1 MHPLPVPESHEY
13 VMRTAG
19 SVDQSV
25 APETTASGSQGRL
38 KFQSPHGSRRGQS
51 THVILNFHT
60 LSSVLIHIY
69 PFIMEDWNL
78 QDPHQEDQENQ
89 GQQMDT
95 APAPP
100 PRIEFGSWEAKPPI
114 EKEKEENNGPS
125 MVSQSYYKPIIGQFP
140 SISSLWGRTE
150 RSEHDITRRAPQ
162 GARGSS
168 NLNVN
173 KAEKTASIAGPTRQ
187 RRGGITGTRRPAKTA
202 SSRQVGPDARK
213 PNSLRRSRTAGRAPS
228 PAARP
233 RRVGFTSNTLRR
245 SRTAG
250 LAPSPAV
257 RTSMPRSRELD
268 SPFPDPLVFIGND
281 VTDRNTVYSTARQ
294 REESTAGIARPRR
307 VGFTSNTLRQ
317 SRTAG
322 STAGIAGG
330 SPFPDPVVFIGN
342 DVTDRNAVYSTTRQ
356 RAPSGLHYSPR
367 AESTAGIARG
377 SPFPDPVV
385 FIGNDVTDR
394 NAVYSTTRQ
403 RAPSGLHHSPREEST
418 AGIAGGSPFPDPVV
432 FIGNDTT
439 DRNTVYSHIG
449 KSNVSNIP
457 PTGSNRHT
465 DRSRPEQHDPSP
477 TRLRQA
483 KVQRNKVSNYFHRK
497 SDDTSDITTPV
508 GCTIAPTNPTGSLG
522 TSEVSGDTHPNRQ
535 TASMGAHTQDHSAD
549 HGLNM
554 SRHVKLPSELL
565 DVDTQDTSDHTVNT
579 TDNNPLDTADKIFYT
594 DHPPQVPSTLQI
606 LESLAGDTPRQLVVP
621 DTVSDADVDGIDT
634 RNRIIRDP
642 GDDPG
647 IGVLTPVGAEAVAG
661 QNPVPN
667 TGTRKRTRDTS
678 RSPDKT
684 HKKVRDDDGTI
695 RETVTDVHD
704 DTRSK
709 FYKIKYVP
717 GRTHSCHSPPL
728 SVPQQAD
735 EKKTLLEA
743 MTPAQ
748 RTDWHRGRNSQ
759 LSSDK
764 AASRYSWLDQALAH
778 EINTHWAFGTI
789 GLLSWLTTDER
800 TINSIFQIR
809 SNAAREVMDV
819 AREHLRREN
828 LKLKAEADDILG
840 DIENTLQ
847 PDQAKTSR
855 RLIAQHSDRH
865 MTIFTEDLSE
875 RREWLISHQPT
886 MTETMS
892 MRPDSTR
899 QTPGGKLPAELLS
912 EDEPATASRTLNPTT
927 NKKRKNRP
935 KKKSRAAANP
945 LSTAKPPPPRATPPA
960 GTVDNGRPAAPPPK
974 VPASANRTTNRRS
987 TTSSGNVTTRP
998 RGTKIP
1004 ERRVPQTAIAHA
1016 SIVSD
1021 NGPVVREGIMATA
1034 TRDLTPTHATTD
1046 PHVTRANSEVALRV
1060 TAIAE
1065 TTAVSTRPH
1074 VTRDEV
1080 TTTPDATPRRLPIF
1094 GTGSGRTRTP
1104 ASPDVR
1110 DSPDTTA
1117 HSRTGG
1123 TNRPH

>member
-1 MHPLPVPESHEY
+1 M
-13 VMRTAG
+13 AG
-19 SVDQSV
+19 
-25 APETTASGSQGRL
+25 L
-38 KFQSPHGSRRGQS
+38 
-51 THVILNFHT
+51 T
-60 LSSVLIHIY
+60 LTSLELI
-69 PFIMEDWNL
+69 
-78 QDPHQEDQENQ
+78 
-89 GQQMDT
+89 
-95 APAPP
+95 
-100 PRIEFGSWEAKPPI
+100 
-114 EKEKEENNGPS
+114 
-125 MVSQSYYKPIIGQFP
+125 
-140 SISSLWGRTE
+140 
-150 RSEHDITRRAPQ
+150 
-162 GARGSS
+162 
-168 NLNVN
+168 
-173 KAEKTASIAGPTRQ
+173 
-187 RRGGITGTRRPAKTA
+187 RGGR
-202 SSRQVGPDARK
+202 
-213 PNSLRRSRTAGRAPS
+213 
-228 PAARP
+228 
-233 RRVGFTSNTLRR
+233 
-245 SRTAG
+245 
-250 LAPSPAV
+250 
-257 RTSMPRSRELD
+257 
-268 SPFPDPLVFIGND
+268 
-281 VTDRNTVYSTARQ
+281 
-294 REESTAGIARPRR
+294 
-307 VGFTSNTLRQ
+307 
-317 SRTAG
+317 
-322 STAGIAGG
+322 
-330 SPFPDPVVFIGN
+330 
-342 DVTDRNAVYSTTRQ
+342 
-356 RAPSGLHYSPR
+356 
-367 AESTAGIARG
+367 
-377 SPFPDPVV
+377 
-385 FIGNDVTDR
+385 
-394 NAVYSTTRQ
+394 
-403 RAPSGLHHSPREEST
+403 
-418 AGIAGGSPFPDPVV
+418 
-432 FIGNDTT
+432 
-439 DRNTVYSHIG
+439 HIFDLY
-449 KSNVSNIP
+449 I
-457 PTGSNRHT
+457 
-465 DRSRPEQHDPSP
+465 
-477 TRLRQA
+477 
-483 KVQRNKVSNYFHRK
+483 Y
-497 SDDTSDITTPV
+497 I
-508 GCTIAPTNPTGSLG
+508 
-522 TSEVSGDTHPNRQ
+522 HPNRQ
-535 TASMGAHTQDHSAD
+535 TASMGTHTQDHSAD

-554 SRHVKLPSELL
+554 SRCVRLPSELL

-579 TDNNPLDTADKIFYT
+579 TDNNPLDTTDKILNT

-642 GDDPG
+642 GDDPD
-647 IGVLTPVGAEAVAG
+647 IGVLTQVGAEAVDG

-667 TGTRKRTRDTS
+667 TGTRKRTRDDS
-678 RSPDKT
+678 LSPDKT

-789 GLLSWLTTDER
+789 GLPSWLTTDER

-974 VPASANRTTNRRS
+974 VPASANRTANRRN

-998 RGTKIP
+998 RENQDSRVKGTSDSDRSRQHRLGQRSRSP
-1004 ERRVPQTAIAHA
+1004 RR
-1016 SIVSD
+1016 D
-1021 NGPVVREGIMATA
+1021 NGNRD
-1034 TRDLTPTHATTD
+1034 TRSDASSRDHRPARRQGYQRSRSPCDRHRRDDRRQHSPARHSRRSDDYSRRHTETTSHFRD
-1046 PHVTRANSEVALRV
+1046 GQRANRD
-1060 TAIAE
+1060 
-1065 TTAVSTRPH
+1065 TR
-1074 VTRDEV
+1074 E
-1080 TTTPDATPRRLPIF
+1080 
-1094 GTGSGRTRTP
+1094 SGRQRQSRHN
-1104 ASPDVR
+1104 SPLADRR
-1110 DSPDTTA
+1110 D
-1117 HSRTGG
+1117 
-1123 TNRPH
+1123 

>member
-1 MHPLPVPESHEY
+1 M
-13 VMRTAG
+13 
-19 SVDQSV
+19 
-25 APETTASGSQGRL
+25 
-38 KFQSPHGSRRGQS
+38 FSRRGQS

-60 LSSVLIHIY
+60 LSSVPIHIY

-100 PRIEFGSWEAKPPI
+100 PRIEFGSWEAKPPT

-173 KAEKTASIAGPTRQ
+173 KAEKTASITGPTRQ
-187 RRGGITGTRRPAKTA
+187 RRGGIAGTKRPAKTA

-213 PNSLRRSRTAGRAPS
+213 EFTPNSLRRSRTAGRATS

-250 LAPSPAV
+250 LAPPPAV
-257 RTSMPRSRELD
+257 RQRPPTSMPRSRELD
-268 SPFPDPLVFIGND
+268 SPFPDP
-281 VTDRNTVYSTARQ
+281 
-294 REESTAGIARPRR
+294 
-307 VGFTSNTLRQ
+307 
-317 SRTAG
+317 
-322 STAGIAGG
+322 
-330 SPFPDPVVFIGN
+330 VVFKGN

-356 RAPSGLHYSPR
+356 RAPSGLHYSPREESTAGIARGSPFPDPAVFIGNDATDRNAVYSTAGIARPRRVGFTSNTLPQSLTAGSTTRQRAPSGLHYSPREESTAGIALGSPFPDPVVFKGNDVTDRNAVYSTTRQRAPSGLHYPPR

-394 NAVYSTTRQ
+394 N
-403 RAPSGLHHSPREEST
+403 
-418 AGIAGGSPFPDPVV
+418 
-432 FIGNDTT
+432 
-439 DRNTVYSHIG
+439 TVYSHIG

-457 PTGSNRHT
+457 PTDSNRHT

-477 TRLRQA
+477 TRSRQA

-522 TSEVSGDTHPNRQ
+522 TSDVSGDTHPNRQ
-535 TASMGAHTQDHSAD
+535 TASMGSHTQDHSAD

-565 DVDTQDTSDHTVNT
+565 DVDTQDHTVNT
-579 TDNNPLDTADKIFYT
+579 TDNNPLDTTDKILNT

-634 RNRIIRDP
+634 RNRMIRDP

-647 IGVLTPVGAEAVAG
+647 IGVLTPVGAKAVAG

-709 FYKIKYVP
+709 FFKIKYVP
-717 GRTHSCHSPPL
+717 GRTHSRHSPPL

-789 GLLSWLTTDER
+789 GLPSWLTTDER
-800 TINSIFQIR
+800 TINLIFQIR

-865 MTIFTEDLSE
+865 MIIFTEDLSE

-935 KKKSRAAANP
+935 KKKS
-945 LSTAKPPPPRATPPA
+945 
-960 GTVDNGRPAAPPPK
+960 
-974 VPASANRTTNRRS
+974 
-987 TTSSGNVTTRP
+987 
-998 RGTKIP
+998 
-1004 ERRVPQTAIAHA
+1004 
-1016 SIVSD
+1016 
-1021 NGPVVREGIMATA
+1021 
-1034 TRDLTPTHATTD
+1034 
-1046 PHVTRANSEVALRV
+1046 
-1060 TAIAE
+1060 
-1065 TTAVSTRPH
+1065 
-1074 VTRDEV
+1074 
-1080 TTTPDATPRRLPIF
+1080 
-1094 GTGSGRTRTP
+1094 
-1104 ASPDVR
+1104 
-1110 DSPDTTA
+1110 
-1117 HSRTGG
+1117 
-1123 TNRPH
+1123 

>member
-51 THVILNFHT
+51 THVTLNFHT
-60 LSSVLIHIY
+60 LSSVFTHIY

-100 PRIEFGSWEAKPPI
+100 PRIEFGSWEAKPPT

-140 SISSLWGRTE
+140 SISSLWGCTE

-173 KAEKTASIAGPTRQ
+173 KAEKTASITGPTRQ
-187 RRGGITGTRRPAKTA
+187 RRGGITGTKRPAKTA
-202 SSRQVGPDARK
+202 SSRQVGPDPRK
-213 PNSLRRSRTAGRAPS
+213 AFTPNSLRRSRTAGRDPS

-250 LAPSPAV
+250 LAPPPAV
-257 RTSMPRSRELD
+257 RQRTPTSMPRSRELD

-281 VTDRNTVYSTARQ
+281 ATDRNAVY
-294 REESTAGIARPRR
+294 STAGIARPRPG
-307 VGFTSNTLRQ
+307 GFTSNTLPQ
-317 SRTAG
+317 SLTAG
-322 STAGIAGG
+322 
-330 SPFPDPVVFIGN
+330 
-342 DVTDRNAVYSTTRQ
+342 STTRQ
-356 RAPSGLHYSPR
+356 RAPSGLHDSPR
-367 AESTAGIARG
+367 EESTAGIARG

-385 FIGNDVTDR
+385 FKGNDATDR
-394 NAVYSTTRQ
+394 NAVYSTAGIARPRPGGFTSNTLPQSLTAGSTTRQRAPSDLHDSAREESTAGIARGSPFPDPVVFKGNDATDRNAVYSTAGIARPRPGGFTSNTLPQSLTAGSTTRQ
-403 RAPSGLHHSPREEST
+403 RAPSGLHDSPREEST
-418 AGIAGGSPFPDPVV
+418 AGIARDSPFPDPVV
-432 FIGNDTT
+432 FKGNDVT
-439 DRNTVYSHIG
+439 DRNTVYSDIG

-457 PTGSNRHT
+457 PTDSNRHT
-465 DRSRPEQHDPSP
+465 DRIRPEQHDPSP
-477 TRLRQA
+477 TRPRQA

-522 TSEVSGDTHPNRQ
+522 TSDVSGDTHPNRQ

-579 TDNNPLDTADKIFYT
+579 TDNNPLDTTDKILNT

-634 RNRIIRDP
+634 RNRMIRDP

-647 IGVLTPVGAEAVAG
+647 IGVSTPVGAEAVAR

-709 FYKIKYVP
+709 FFKIKYVP
-717 GRTHSCHSPPL
+717 GRTHSRHSPPL

-764 AASRYSWLDQALAH
+764 AASRYSWLDQAFAH

-789 GLLSWLTTDER
+789 GLPSWLTTDER
-800 TINSIFQIR
+800 TINLIFQIR

-847 PDQAKTSR
+847 PDQADSS
-855 RLIAQHSDRH
+855 HS
-865 MTIFTEDLSE
+865 
-875 RREWLISHQPT
+875 
-886 MTETMS
+886 
-892 MRPDSTR
+892 
-899 QTPGGKLPAELLS
+899 
-912 EDEPATASRTLNPTT
+912 
-927 NKKRKNRP
+927 
-935 KKKSRAAANP
+935 
-945 LSTAKPPPPRATPPA
+945 
-960 GTVDNGRPAAPPPK
+960 
-974 VPASANRTTNRRS
+974 
-987 TTSSGNVTTRP
+987 
-998 RGTKIP
+998 
-1004 ERRVPQTAIAHA
+1004 
-1016 SIVSD
+1016 
-1021 NGPVVREGIMATA
+1021 
-1034 TRDLTPTHATTD
+1034 TPT
-1046 PHVTRANSEVALRV
+1046 
-1060 TAIAE
+1060 
-1065 TTAVSTRPH
+1065 
-1074 VTRDEV
+1074 
-1080 TTTPDATPRRLPIF
+1080 
-1094 GTGSGRTRTP
+1094 
-1104 ASPDVR
+1104 
-1110 DSPDTTA
+1110 DT
-1117 HSRTGG
+1117 
-1123 TNRPH
+1123 